1 MSKLPSR
8 EVMTISQLCS
18 SDDFFPSVERL
29 FCFIFTARRPVA
41 AGVIYGLPLAA
52 KFGTDSFVRNP
63 AKKNGVFSYDPGQL
77 VPEFRST

>member
-1 MSKLPSR
+1 
-8 EVMTISQLCS
+8 MTISQLCS

-52 KFGTDSFVRNP
+52 KFGTDNLREIQRREVEFSPTILDNWFRSFDP
-63 AKKNGVFSYDPGQL
+63 SDPGGFTD
-77 VPEFRST
+77 V